1 MGFNAGQFRRV
12 SWTRALVLGVA
23 LQALP
28 LAACSGDSGA
38 DVAQS
43 GDTLKGGTPAGG
55 KDKEKTDSGK
65 HMGQAGAAAP
75 GRGRDDAGVDE
86 EKGNGGQGQGA
97 AGSKG
102 EQGQGKGKQEAGA
115 SGSESHGKSGQPHA
129 GSHAQGPKA
138 GHGADD
144 DDMDDMDDE
153 ADETDETP

>member
-1 MGFNAGQFRRV
+1 MGFNASQFRRV
-12 SWTRALVLGVA
+12 SWTHALVLGVA

-28 LAACSGDSGA
+28 LTACSGAAGT

-55 KDKEKTDSGK
+55 KDKDKTNSGK

-75 GRGRDDAGVDE
+75 GRDDAGVNE
-86 EKGNGGQGQGA
+86 EKGNGQGQGA

-102 EQGQGKGKQEAGA
+102 EQGKGKGKQQAGA
-115 SGSESHGKSGQPHA
+115 SGSESHGKSDQARA

-144 DDMDDMDDE
+144 DDMDDE